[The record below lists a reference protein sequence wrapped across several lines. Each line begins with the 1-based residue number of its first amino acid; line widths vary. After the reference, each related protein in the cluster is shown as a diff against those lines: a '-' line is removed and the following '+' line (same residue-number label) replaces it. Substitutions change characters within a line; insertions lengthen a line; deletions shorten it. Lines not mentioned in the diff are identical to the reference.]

1 VKVLH
6 VITTI
11 EFGGAEN
18 QLKVLVREQ
27 ITSGLEVHVVY
38 LKGKPELEDLLK
50 QSGATTHGFL
60 MGESFLSQIVLLKK
74 FTQTFDGVVHAHLP
88 RAELLS
94 ALAIRNRSLI
104 VSRHN
109 SEKFF
114 PGSPNI
120 LSKILSRFVEKRSNS
135 VICISN
141 AVRNYMFEINELSDH
156 RKVSVI
162 HYGYDREFNENQ
174 STTKHFNHNSL
185 TIGTVGRLVNQ
196 KDYPTLLK
204 AFKQYLDSHPESQL
218 LIVGEGK
225 LREDLEHLAQQLEI
239 SHKVFW
245 YGKTNKV
252 YEVMQSMDIFV
263 LASRYEG
270 FGLVLLEAIQAQLPV
285 IAANNSAIPEVL
297 GLDSQG
303 LFETGDP
310 YDLYMKLQLFTKAQ
324 NRLSLSLQQQQRLDC
339 FNPTVMSRSIENI
352 YKKGTLES

>member
-1 VKVLH
+1 MKVLH

-38 LKGKPELEDLLK
+38 LKGKPELEGLLK
-50 QSGATTHGFL
+50 QSGAMTHDFL
-60 MGESFLSQIVLLKK
+60 IGESFLLQIVLLKK
-74 FTQTFDGVVHAHLP
+74 FIQTFDGVVHAHLP

-94 ALAIRNRSLI
+94 ALAIRNHSLI

-114 PGSPNI
+114 PGSPNV
-120 LSKILSRFVEKRSNS
+120 LSKILSRFVEKRSNT

-141 AVRNYMFEINELSDH
+141 AVKDYMFYTKELSDH

-162 HYGYDREFNENQ
+162 HYGYDREFNKNQ
-174 STTKHFNHNSL
+174 STTKHLNHDSL
-185 TIGTVGRLVNQ
+185 TIGTVGRLVKQ

-225 LREDLEHLAQQLEI
+225 LRQDLENLAQQLEI

-245 YGKTNKV
+245 YGKTSEV
-252 YEVMQSMDIFV
+252 YEVMRSMDIFV

-297 GLDSQG
+297 GHDSQG
-303 LFETGDP
+303 LFETGDS
-310 YDLYMKLQLFTKAQ
+310 YDLYMKLQFFTKAQ
-324 NRLSLSLQQQQRLDC
+324 NRLSLSLQQQQMLNC
-339 FNPTVMSRSIENI
+339 FNPTAMSRSIENI
-352 YKKGTLES
+352 YKKGTLKL